1 MFNVLRPWNSK
12 GRIWKAY
19 EYYDYPPKRSSL
31 SSFPRYRYN
40 REVRIARYHCSVR
53 YNNDNHVSTNI
64 VSIYILYLIII
75 FRLCTRCYEW
85 FADRNKL
92 TKVHLRGTYIVKSS
106 FFSKKKLSFTL
117 FRTIFFIRLTVLSGI
132 PSCRQCC
139 SMLRSKHD
147 PENPR
152 CVSLETIFPKDR
164 RNTLRVCI
172 LAGGRPTHCR
182 RSINYWI
189 VWPMTGDGCPV

>member
-64 VSIYILYLIII
+64 VSIFNNYLSVVYTLLRVIRRYI
-75 FRLCTRCYEW
+75 E
-85 FADRNKL
+85 
-92 TKVHLRGTYIVKSS
+92 TKVHSRGIYIVKT
-106 FFSKKKLSFTL
+106 FFFEEETL
-117 FRTIFFIRLTVLSGI
+117 VHFISNNIFHPSYHLIGNSVLSPILFDVAFWTRPRKSTVRISRNDLPEG
-132 PSCRQCC
+132 
-139 SMLRSKHD
+139 SKEYTTSVYFSGWTAD
-147 PENPR
+147 
-152 CVSLETIFPKDR
+152 
-164 RNTLRVCI
+164 TLSPI
-172 LAGGRPTHCR
+172 
-182 RSINYWI
+182 Y
-189 VWPMTGDGCPV
+189 

>member
-64 VSIYILYLIII
+64 VSIFNNYLSVVYT
-75 FRLCTRCYEW
+75 L
-85 FADRNKL
+85 
-92 TKVHLRGTYIVKSS
+92 LRVIRRSKQTDKSS
-106 FFSKKKLSFTL
+106 FTRYLYRQKFFFFEEETL
-117 FRTIFFIRLTVLSGI
+117 VHFISNNIFHPSYRLIGNSVLS
-132 PSCRQCC
+132 P
-139 SMLRSKHD
+139 MLFDVAFWTRPRKSTVRISRNDLPEGSKEYTTSVYFSGWTAD
-147 PENPR
+147 
-152 CVSLETIFPKDR
+152 
-164 RNTLRVCI
+164 TLSPI
-172 LAGGRPTHCR
+172 
-182 RSINYWI
+182 Y
-189 VWPMTGDGCPV
+189 

>member
-64 VSIYILYLIII
+64 VSIFNNYLSVVYTLLRVIRRYIETTDKLARYLYRQN
-75 FRLCTRCYEW
+75 F
-85 FADRNKL
+85 
-92 TKVHLRGTYIVKSS
+92 

-172 LAGGRPTHCR
+172 LAGGRSTHCR